1 MLPFGLIFV
10 TISETRGLN
19 THVFYKC
26 NSVEFERKKSTLF
39 LIGKLVLFGYETFS
53 IVEANMYRE
62 EKKLIASRKQDSRK
76 IQK

>member
-26 NSVEFERKKSTLF
+26 NSVEFEEEKHPLSYWKT
-39 LIGKLVLFGYETFS
+39 VLFGYETFYS
-53 IVEANMYRE
+53 GSQYVQEG
-62 EKKLIASRKQDSRK
+62 KK
-76 IQK
+76 

>member
-1 MLPFGLIFV
+1 
-10 TISETRGLN
+10 
-19 THVFYKC
+19 
-26 NSVEFERKKSTLF
+26 VEFERKKSTLF